1 MAALASIWTHAWVR
15 FLRRLTDRIL
25 SPALSMFAAG
35 IAFFGLLAVFPAIAV
50 FVTVYGLVANA
61 ADVQRH
67 LSPLRGLIPYE
78 AYDLLAEQLTALSLR
93 DENQL
98 SLGAVFGFILA
109 VWSAASGS
117 KALMSGLNFA
127 YAAEERRNYVHRT
140 GLALALTFGGI
151 GVAIVVLAAVI
162 GMSLALKILMLP
174 AEMHEAVRLVR
185 WLGMG
190 ALVIAAMTLLYRF
203 GPSHRPRHIYYL
215 FPGAIIASALWLLAS
230 AGFSLYIENFGAYDR
245 MFGSVGAV
253 VVLLMWFYVSAYAV
267 CIGAEI
273 NAELEREAE
282 AAARRQS

>member
-1 MAALASIWTHAWVR
+1 
-15 FLRRLTDRIL
+15 
-25 SPALSMFAAG
+25 MFAAG

-67 LSPLRGLIPYE
+67 LYPLRGLIPYE
-78 AYDLLAEQLTALSLR
+78 AYDLLAEQLTALSMQDDSR
-93 DENQL
+93 L
-98 SLGAVFGFILA
+98 SLGAAFGFLLA
-109 VWSAASGS
+109 VWGATSGS

-127 YAAEERRNYVHRT
+127 YAAEERRNYFHRT
-140 GLALALTFGGI
+140 GMALVLTIGGI
-151 GVAIVVLAAVI
+151 GIAIAVLIAAI
-162 GMSLALKILMLP
+162 GVSLALKILMLP
-174 AEMHEAVRLVR
+174 AELHQALHLIL

-203 GPSHRPRHIYYL
+203 GPSHRPRHILYL
-215 FPGAIIASALWLLAS
+215 LPGAGIATTLWLLAS

-282 AAARRQS
+282 AAAVARRQE

>member
-1 MAALASIWTHAWVR
+1 
-15 FLRRLTDRIL
+15 
-25 SPALSMFAAG
+25 MFAAG

-67 LSPLRGLIPYE
+67 MSPLRGLIPYE
-78 AYDLLAEQLTALSLR
+78 AYDLLADQLTALSTR
-93 DENQL
+93 DESQL
-98 SLGAVFGFILA
+98 SVGAVFGFVLA

-127 YAAEERRNYVHRT
+127 YAAEERRNYFHRT

-151 GVAIVVLAAVI
+151 AVAVVVLAAVI
-162 GMSLALKILMLP
+162 GMSIALKILMLP
-174 AEMHEAVRLVR
+174 ADLHEVVRLIR

-215 FPGAIIASALWLLAS
+215 FPGAVIASALWVLAS
-230 AGFSLYIENFGAYDR
+230 AAFSLYIENFSAYDQ

-282 AAARRQS
+282 AAAAAQKPASRVT

>member
-1 MAALASIWTHAWVR
+1 
-15 FLRRLTDRIL
+15 
-25 SPALSMFAAG
+25 MFAAG

-67 LSPLRGLIPYE
+67 LAPLRGLIPYE
-78 AYDLLAEQLTALSLR
+78 AYDLLTDQLTALSMR
-93 DENQL
+93 DEGQL
-98 SLGAVFGFILA
+98 SLGAVFGFLLA
-109 VWSAASGS
+109 VWSATSGS

-127 YAAEERRNYVHRT
+127 YAAEERRNYFHRT
-140 GLALALTFGGI
+140 GLALVLTVGGI

-162 GMSLALKILMLP
+162 GFSLALKILMLP
-174 AEMHEAVRLVR
+174 AELHEMVHLIR

-203 GPSHRPRHIYYL
+203 GPSHRPRHIFYL
-215 FPGAIIASALWLLAS
+215 FPGATIATALWLLAS

-282 AAARRQS
+282 AATAARPQG

>member
-1 MAALASIWTHAWVR
+1 MR
-15 FLRRLTDRIL
+15 FLQRLADRAL

-35 IAFFGLLAVFPAIAV
+35 IAFFGLLAIFPAIAL

-78 AYDLLAEQLTALSLR
+78 AYDLLAEQLTALSVR
-93 DENQL
+93 DDSQL
-98 SLGAVFGFILA
+98 SFGAAFGFILA

-127 YAAEERRNYVHRT
+127 YAAEERRNYAHRT

-151 GVAIVVLAAVI
+151 GVMIVVLAAVI
-162 GMSLALKILMLP
+162 GLSLALKFLALP
-174 AEMHEAVRLVR
+174 SELHEVVRLIR
-185 WLGMG
+185 WLGLSM
-190 ALVIAAMTLLYRF
+190 LTIAAMMLLYRF

-215 FPGAIIASALWLLAS
+215 IPGAVIASALWLLAS
-230 AGFSLYIENFGAYDR
+230 AAFSFYIDNVGTYDR

-253 VVLLMWFYVSAYAV
+253 VILLMWFYVSAYAV

-282 AAARRQS
+282 TAARRRT